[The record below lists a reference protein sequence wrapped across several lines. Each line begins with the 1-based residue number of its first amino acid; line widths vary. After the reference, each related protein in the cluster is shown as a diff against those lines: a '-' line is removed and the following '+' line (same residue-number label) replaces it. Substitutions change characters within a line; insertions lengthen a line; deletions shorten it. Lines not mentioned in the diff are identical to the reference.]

1 VQGVANEKNLVRNED
16 RTPSERR
23 RNASKAGKASG
34 EARRKQRD
42 MREAAKVLMS
52 MQVVGDNNKK
62 NLANFG
68 VAEEDQNYTTAIVVR
83 LMQKALVDGDTNSI
97 RLLAELTGQIS
108 KNGSLTPEEERDLE
122 YAKSLARLAI
132 NIPDNGRNP
141 SRSTAIGPQA
151 GPQTMFMCS
160 PADIIIYGGAAG
172 GGKTYALLLEM
183 LRNKDVPGFGAVI
196 FRHNYNQI
204 TAEGGLWDASNKLFS
219 QVDDASPR
227 KSPRLHWQFE
237 SGARLG
243 FAHIE
248 REEDLASWQGTEI
261 AYIGF
266 DELTHFSK
274 HQFLY
279 MLSRN
284 RTTCGIKPYVRA
296 TCNPDSD
303 SWVAD
308 FISWWIDQDTGYPIP
323 QRSGIMRYMA
333 VLNDTIYWGDTA
345 EELEDLYGVTE
356 DDCKTV
362 TFIAS
367 RLDDNKILM
376 QKDPGYLANLKAMTE
391 VDMERLL
398 YGNWKIRPKA
408 GSFFK
413 RTQLRKMLEEMP
425 HDLVAVCRGWD
436 LAATDEDENEDAAYT
451 AGVCIGRTSEGQ
463 FVVLD
468 VIRKQI
474 KAGEVRTLIMMTAQ
488 MDKKKYGKKCPVRQ
502 RLPQDPGQAGKDQ
515 AQSFLKMLAGF
526 DVQIKPESGDKA
538 TRAEPMAA
546 QWQHGM
552 FDIVEGEWNEEYLN
566 ELESFPDGKW
576 KDMVD
581 AGSSAFS
588 ELTLGMSNIAG
599 GLVYNRL
606 SEVFMSE
613 DQSDNPYI
621 LKKDKLAEYK
631 SQNALGEI
639 HIGLVFGVN
648 GSGNALV
655 ATTNLNYEA
664 MIVLKSVLYSGESVD
679 PETVT
684 SRCIDFIRSIRD
696 EYGYLTGV
704 YCEKGEQVMRR
715 NLKNALAEHDMGDIR
730 VGAALDRNLGDRINT
745 VNKLVANDRFYIVED
760 EAVSIST
767 ALMTATWD
775 AKVSGGTLARS
786 QESDQFS
793 LNAFEYSFEGDMKK
807 YVDNIS

>member
-1 VQGVANEKNLVRNED
+1 MAKSKRNGTANLNPVQSKEEAKQRGRNGGI
-16 RTPSERR
+16 
-23 RNASKAGKASG
+23 KSG
-34 EARRKQRD
+34 ETRRKQRD
-42 MREAAKVLMS
+42 MREAAKALMA
-52 MQVVGDNNKK
+52 MQVVGDNNRK
-62 NLANFG
+62 NLENFG
-68 VAEEDQNYTTAIVVR
+68 VAKEDQNYTTAIVVR

-97 RLLAELTGQIS
+97 RLLAELTGQIT
-108 KNGSLTPEEERDLE
+108 KAGVVPEDDPNLAL
-122 YAKSLARLAI
+122 AKEIAKIGI

-141 SRSTAIGPQA
+141 VRKTTIGPQA

-219 QVDDASPR
+219 QIDDASPR
-227 KSPRLHWQFE
+227 KSPRLHWQFD

-248 REEDLASWQGTEI
+248 REEDLSSWQGTEI

-308 FISWWIDQDTGYPIP
+308 FISWWIDQDTGYPIAA
-323 QRSGIMRYMA
+323 RSGQMRYMA
-333 VLNDTIYWGDTA
+333 VLNDTIYWGDTP
-345 EELEDLYGVTE
+345 EELEDLYGVSE
-356 DDCKTV
+356 EECKTV

-367 RLDDNKILM
+367 RLDDNRILM

-413 RTQLRKMLEEMP
+413 RTQLRKILEEVP

-436 LAATDEDENEDAAYT
+436 LAATDEDENEDAAFT
-451 AGVCIGRTSEGQ
+451 AGVLIGRTSEGQ

-474 KAGEVRTLIMMTAQ
+474 KAGEVRTLILMTAK
-488 MDKKKYGKKCPVRQ
+488 MDKQKYGKKCPVRQ

-515 AQSFLKMLAGF
+515 AQSFLKMLAGY

-552 FDIVEGEWNEEYLN
+552 FDIMEGEWNEEYLN

-599 GLVYNRL
+599 GLVYNAI
-606 SEVFMSE
+606 SEAFMQE
-613 DQSDNPYI
+613 DQSQNRFI
-621 LKKDKLAEYK
+621 LPADKLEEYK
-631 SQNALGEI
+631 KQNLLGEI
-639 HIGLVFGVN
+639 SIGLVFGVN
-648 GSGNALV
+648 GSGLAMV
-655 ATTNLNYEA
+655 ASTNVNYEA
-664 MIVLKSVLYSGESVD
+664 LIALKSALYIGDPVD
-679 PETVT
+679 PEKTVE
-684 SRCIDFIRSIRD
+684 RCIEFIRQIL
-696 EYGYLTGV
+696 EQYGYITGV

-715 NLKNALAEHDMGDIR
+715 ALKNALADNNMGDIR
-730 VGAALDRNLGDRINT
+730 VAGALDRPLGDRINT
-745 VNKLVANDRFYIVED
+745 VNRLVANERFFCLKE
-760 EAVSIST
+760 ETTSLTT
-767 ALMTATWD
+767 ALTTATWD
-775 AKVSGGTLARS
+775 AKVQGGTLARS

-793 LNAFEYSFEGDMKK
+793 LNAFEYSFEADMKK